1 MKKLT
6 HKKQSGF
13 TLIELMIVVAIIG
26 ILAAVALPAYQNYTN
41 RATFTELV
49 LATTPVK
56 TALELTS
63 QTQGVL
69 VTGLSSASNGIPA
82 AVAVSTTA
90 HGMSTTNGVVTG
102 VWMTDGSALGTTNG
116 TGAHTIT
123 LTPTQAAAGAQITW
137 AVGGSCL
144 AANLC

>member
-1 MKKLT
+1 MLKLT
-6 HKKQSGF
+6 HKKQDGF

-69 VTGLSSASNGIPA
+69 VTGLSGASNGIPA
-82 AVAVSTTA
+82 NIAVSTTA
-90 HGMSTTNGVVTG
+90 HGITTAAGIITG
-102 VWMTDGSALGTTNG
+102 TWMTDGSALGTTNG

-123 LTPTQAAAGAQITW
+123 LTPTQSAAGAQITW
-137 AVGGSCL
+137 AIGGSCL
-144 AANLC
+144 AANFC